1 MAVKNINLILKSG
14 CCFSRLANVLWHLIR
29 KRLNLF
35 YHLPF
40 MLLSSQRTTC
50 GCSCNNTSICCSL
63 SRNYLNTKT
72 YSPVIHRFISTLGS
86 LFLLQAFVNRNL
98 ARGAV
103 PHTKSIAVWTLGHYM
118 NNTWTFSLALLHF
131 LRTFSAFGHME
142 SCHMEKKKVINDER
156 RDEWMR
162 SPL

>member
-1 MAVKNINLILKSG
+1 MAVKNINLILKPG
-14 CCFSRLANVLWHLIR
+14 CCFSRLVNVLWHLIR

-86 LFLLQAFVNRNL
+86 LFLLQAFANRNL

-103 PHTKSIAVWTLGHYM
+103 PHTKSIACM
-118 NNTWTFSLALLHF
+118 NTGPLYEQHMNSLISSSFSQDF
-131 LRTFSAFGHME
+131 LSFWSYGIL
-142 SCHMEKKKVINDER
+142 SYGKEKGY
-156 RDEWMR
+156 
-162 SPL
+162 